1 MFQTFRNAWKI
12 PELKNRLPA
21 ETGSL
26 AIAGANA
33 AALTGHSLVCA
44 GNRVQFM
51 KFHYAYTPCY

>member
-1 MFQTFRNAWKI
+1 MCILLA
-12 PELKNRLPA
+12 LAA

-33 AALTGHSLVCA
+33 AALAGHSLVCA

-51 KFHYAYTPCY
+51 KFHYAYPP